1 MEEIVILVASLP
13 ELTAKGHP
21 WIFSDRHALM
31 DYAEFHNDLGSLS
44 CLDWVGLKARDFSRD
59 PERPGKLERY
69 QAEALIHKHLPLA
82 GLSGVVCH
90 GAKQEEKLKLIL
102 EAGGV
107 RLPVAAKPD
116 WYFR

>member
-59 PERPGKLERY
+59 PERPGKLWSDTR
-69 QAEALIHKHLPLA
+69 P
-82 GLSGVVCH
+82 
-90 GAKQEEKLKLIL
+90 
-102 EAGGV
+102 
-107 RLPVAAKPD
+107 RL
-116 WYFR
+116 